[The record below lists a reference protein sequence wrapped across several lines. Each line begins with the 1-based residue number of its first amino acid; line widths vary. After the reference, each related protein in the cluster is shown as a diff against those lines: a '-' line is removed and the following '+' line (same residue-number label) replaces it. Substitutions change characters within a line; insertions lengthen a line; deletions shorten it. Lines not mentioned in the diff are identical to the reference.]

1 MTKLPQAILIVN
13 NKAQMENH
21 IAGGN
26 EVYSE
31 MANGFNLVDIDDLKR
46 VNRQSL
52 LKQIFRCKDTKIQ
65 VYSDKKLVPIEDY
78 PKKGHLVQSEIYNNR
93 YYPLFEYANS
103 SYEELASVMALLAHF
118 MGDNVKFEFEYY
130 KVELKEFKRERN
142 NGFWAVGKCEQE
154 EQNIFEK
161 LGGDITNITK
171 TSEKNKIDMQ
181 FGTAVENL
189 RKNPKELQKF
199 IDNEMINIYALPDIF
214 RTMLDTYLKSNNPNG
229 KLKGYS
235 SKEHTLKNVEK
246 YTEICK
252 KFALNVNI
260 QEKFKAEFG
269 IKIADESSSNSEIIT
284 KIRHS
289 ATFN

>member
-1 MTKLPQAILIVN
+1 MTKLPQAILIVED
-13 NKAQMENH
+13 KAQTKNDMARIQEYN
-21 IAGGN
+21 
-26 EVYSE
+26 E
-31 MANGFNLVDIDDLKR
+31 MANGFSLVDIDDLR
-46 VNRQSL
+46 RANRPNL
-52 LKQIFRCKDTKIQ
+52 LKQICGKDSKIQ
-65 VYSDKKLVPIEDY
+65 VYSDKKLVPIEVY
-78 PKKGHLVQSEIYNNR
+78 PKKGHLVQSEIYKNR

-118 MGDNVKFEFEYY
+118 MGDNVKFEFKYY
-130 KVELKEFKRERN
+130 NKESKEINIERS
-142 NGFWAVGKCEQE
+142 NGAWIGGKYEKE
-154 EQNIFEK
+154 MQNIDGK

-181 FGTAVENL
+181 LGTAVENL

-214 RTMLDTYLKSNNPNG
+214 RAMLDTYLKSNNPSG

-235 SKEHTLKNVEK
+235 SSEYTLKNVEK

>member
-1 MTKLPQAILIVN
+1 MTKLPQAILIVED
-13 NKAQMENH
+13 KAQMKNDMARIQEYN
-21 IAGGN
+21 
-26 EVYSE
+26 E
-31 MANGFNLVDIDDLKR
+31 MANGFSLVDVDDLRR

-52 LKQIFRCKDTKIQ
+52 LKQIFGRKDTKIQ
-65 VYSDKKLVPIEDY
+65 VYSDKKLMPIEDY

-130 KVELKEFKRERN
+130 MEELKEFNTQRG
-142 NGFWAVGKCEQE
+142 NGAWVDGNYVQDM
-154 EQNIFEK
+154 QNIFVK

-171 TSEKNKIDMQ
+171 TNEKNKIDMQ
-181 FGTAVENL
+181 FGTAVKNF
-189 RKNPKELQKF
+189 RKNPKELQRF
-199 IDNEMINIYALPDIF
+199 IDNEMINIGALPDIF
-214 RTMLDTYLKSNNPNG
+214 RAMLNTYLESNNPNA

-235 SKEHTLKNVEK
+235 SREHTLKNVEK

-252 KFALNVNI
+252 KFALNANI

-284 KIRHS
+284 KIKHS

>member
-1 MTKLPQAILIVN
+1 MTKLPQAILIVED
-13 NKAQMENH
+13 KAQMKNDMARIQEYN
-21 IAGGN
+21 
-26 EVYSE
+26 E
-31 MANGFNLVDIDDLKR
+31 MANGFNLVDTDDLRR

-52 LKQIFRCKDTKIQ
+52 LKRICGKDSKIQ
-65 VYSDKKLVPIEDY
+65 VYSDNKLIPIEDY

-103 SYEELASVMALLAHF
+103 SYKELASVMALLAHF
-118 MGDNVKFEFEYY
+118 MGDNVKFEFKYY
-130 KVELKEFKRERN
+130 MEELKEFNAQRG
-142 NGFWAVGKCEQE
+142 NGVWVGGNYAQDM
-154 EQNIFEK
+154 QNIFVK

-171 TSEKNKIDMQ
+171 TNEKNKIDMQ

-199 IDNEMINIYALPDIF
+199 IDSKMINIYALPDIF
-214 RTMLDTYLKSNNPNG
+214 RAMLNTYLESNNPNA

-235 SKEHTLKNVEK
+235 SREHTLKNVEK

-252 KFALNVNI
+252 QFALNANI

-269 IKIADESSSNSEIIT
+269 IKIADESSKNSEIIT

>member
-1 MTKLPQAILIVN
+1 MTKLPQAILIVED
-13 NKAQMENH
+13 KAQMKNDMARIQE
-21 IAGGN
+21 
-26 EVYSE
+26 YSE
-31 MANGFNLVDIDDLKR
+31 MANGFSLVDIDDLKR

-65 VYSDKKLVPIEDY
+65 VYSDKKLMPIEDY

-130 KVELKEFKRERN
+130 KEKLKNFNMQRG
-142 NGFWAVGKCEQE
+142 NGAWAGGKCEQE
-154 EQNIFEK
+154 GQNIFVK

-171 TSEKNKIDMQ
+171 TNEKNKIDMQ
-181 FGTAVENL
+181 FGTAVKNF
-189 RKNPKELQKF
+189 RKNPKELQRF
-199 IDNEMINIYALPDIF
+199 IDNEMINIDALPDIF
-214 RTMLDTYLKSNNPNG
+214 RAMLNTYLKSNNSNA

-235 SKEHTLKNVEK
+235 SREHTLKNVEK

-252 KFALNVNI
+252 QFALNANI

-269 IKIADESSSNSEIIT
+269 IKIADESSSNNEIIT
-284 KIRHS
+284 KIKHS